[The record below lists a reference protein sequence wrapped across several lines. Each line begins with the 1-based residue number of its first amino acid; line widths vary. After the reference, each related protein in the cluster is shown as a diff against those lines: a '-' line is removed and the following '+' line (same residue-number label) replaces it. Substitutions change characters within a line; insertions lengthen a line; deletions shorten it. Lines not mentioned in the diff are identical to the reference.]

1 MQIDQFFQSIGATQ
15 VGPKWKSTYE
25 VPDFYLRDLEERAG
39 GAPTIEQG
47 PEGIALVFKF
57 TDGQVMIMAR
67 HGSDDCIRGAGA
79 FAVRYDTRGERTA
92 WIANAGPVQI
102 VQPPSD

>member
-1 MQIDQFFQSIGATQ
+1 MPDTYLVDFEQKAGA
-15 VGPKWKSTYE
+15 
-25 VPDFYLRDLEERAG
+25 
-39 GAPTIEQG
+39 APTIQQG
-47 PEGIALVFKF
+47 PEGTALVFPF
-57 TDGQVMIMAR
+57 TDGRVMIMAR

-79 FAVRYDTRGERTA
+79 FAVRYDTRGEGTS